1 MAIFS
6 IFSVGTSF
14 QPTSVLVY
22 PMSKRLGG
30 VYSVLICML
39 DRSVHA
45 CSVITCSDIFGGSV
59 LCTDIC
65 LVEQSM
71 SIGSAIHDFVCRNNY
86 ITNFQNSV

>member
-14 QPTSVLVY
+14 QLTSVLVY
-22 PMSKRLGG
+22 PMSKRLGR

-59 LCTDIC
+59 LCTDILC

-71 SIGSAIHDFVCRNNY
+71 FIGSAIYHFHM
-86 ITNFQNSV
+86 